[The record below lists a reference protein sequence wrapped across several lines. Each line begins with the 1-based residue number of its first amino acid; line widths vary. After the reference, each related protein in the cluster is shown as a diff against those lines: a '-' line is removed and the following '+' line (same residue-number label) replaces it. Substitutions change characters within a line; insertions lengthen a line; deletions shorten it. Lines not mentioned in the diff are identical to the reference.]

1 MLFILYMFS
10 LCLCLINNLELPVQQ
25 CVTPDRKR
33 GGCIDLRQCAVL
45 FNLIQKPGI
54 SYEDRNFLRQSQCA
68 YINNYPWVNF
78 TNFHWTNSIFCVHL
92 LVVFSLLLQVCC
104 PYDAN
109 PATNPP
115 SPTNPQNAGDPGAVL
130 RASDLPAPGICG
142 FSVDDRIV
150 GGNETR

>member
-1 MLFILYMFS
+1 MCVFAFAI
-10 LCLCLINNLELPVQQ
+10 LELPVQQ

-33 GGCIDLRQCAVL
+33 GGCVDLRQCAAL
-45 FNLIQKPGI
+45 FSLIQKPGI

-68 YINNYPWVNF
+68 YINNYPWVKF
-78 TNFHWTNSIFCVHL
+78 KIGKL
-92 LVVFSLLLQVCC
+92 LKKLGLSLILLLLQVCC
-104 PYDAN
+104 PYDAQP
-109 PATNPP
+109 PATQPP
-115 SPTNPQNAGDPGAVL
+115 SPTNPQNTGNSGVSL